1 MDKRP
6 EQIDSPTAWIG
17 REMAQNPDLWTHVLS
32 SGEISE
38 LEEACNSFLSNGIDL
53 GSISRDKFPLPTLSE
68 LFEEIRKDLQYGKGF
83 VLLKGLPVETYSIE
97 QCATIFCGIGA
108 HLGSA
113 RSQNAKGH
121 MLGHVTD
128 VGADLSDTNVRI
140 YQTAERQSFHT
151 DSCDCVGLLCLR
163 AAKEGG
169 DSLLV
174 STVTLYN
181 EMQKRRPDLLEV
193 LFEPVPTDRRG
204 EIPEGQKSYFEIPV
218 LNWYEGRLTGL
229 YQRVYINSSQQLP
242 EAPRLRQDQIAALD
256 LFDEIANEPDIHLKM
271 RLEPGDVQF
280 VYNHTMLHDRTA
292 FRDWPTPEDRR
303 YLLRLWLALPDDRPL
318 PETFKQR
325 YGSIEIGNRGGIIT
339 KDTNLN
345 VSLTP

>member
-1 MDKRP
+1 MDERP
-6 EQIDSPTAWIG
+6 EYIDSPAAWLG
-17 REMAQNPDLWTHVLS
+17 REMAQNPDLWIHTLNNEQV
-32 SGEISE
+32 SE
-38 LEEACNSFLSNGIDL
+38 LEEACNSFLNDGHHL
-53 GSISRDKFPLPTLSE
+53 GTISQNNFPLPELHEILTNIRSE
-68 LFEEIRKDLQYGKGF
+68 LQHGKGF
-83 VLLKGLPVETYSIE
+83 VLLKGLPVENYSIE

-108 HLGSA
+108 HLGIA

-128 VGADLSDTNVRI
+128 VGADLSNANVRI

-151 DSCDCVGLLCLR
+151 DSCDCVGLLCLK

-169 DSLLV
+169 DSLLA

-181 EMQKRRPDLLEV
+181 EMQKRRPDLLDI
-193 LFEPVPTDRRG
+193 LFKPIPTDRRG

-229 YQRVYINSSQQLP
+229 YQRTYINSSQHLP
-242 EAPRLRQDQIAALD
+242 EAPRLQQDQIDALD
-256 LFDEIANEPDIHLKM
+256 LFDEIANDPEVHLKM

-292 FRDWPTPEDRR
+292 FQDWSAPEGRR

-339 KDTNLN
+339 KDTKLN